1 MAQNNLTSNY
11 AMNVVFSIENFDDRK
26 IQESLNNV
34 NKALAKME
42 DANKKV
48 DKANVDVKALSDNI
62 TALNSVANF
71 TVSHKDSFK
80 ELFSGT
86 GGAENFT
93 ELTNNLVSNLKTL
106 SKFFETKKRGTD
118 ETVGDRFTSTIDKL
132 VNVVSQLNDKTIA
145 DLRVV
150 SENSGNVSSALSGAG
165 NLATKEDLASLERK
179 MVETFAALSAEMKR
193 FSAFYEHA
201 SNGGAVVGQAPVQ
214 NVNVINNNNVQSQ
227 PQIKQGNNGDYI
239 DFVPATLKKFLE
251 TPLSNYETTLKIF
264 QKSLEVGSKGIT
276 SASSNITKAGEK
288 FVKDVATEF
297 QKMAYNATGQNKPIL
312 PADLPANKLGTNRAE
327 AMYYNQNASPNQ
339 QVFGTIHESVHQIVD
354 YGSQRL
360 RYADASK
367 MRAGN
372 VDNKSYQMLDELQTQ
387 LITSAEIAR
396 KKDQLVYDKTKGI
409 SSALTEVSEI
419 LESSISAMGFKP
431 EAAARLRKAIMNAT
445 VLKEGVPSDK
455 ILLGMADAIERRATK
470 KKDRTLAPVASM
482 FSASGIKLDDISG
495 LLYTEGE
502 SGRNYV
508 SASEVKKMVSAFNTK
523 MAENRNRKD
532 RVNFN
537 ENDYID
543 RELGNSLY
551 EALNSASA
559 VAGDGK
565 WFNKQD
571 RYNPTSAA
579 LAVSSGIK
587 SYYAATNQIGG
598 IGASSTYFKQGAY
611 ALDKNQIKD
620 VVLAAARDAIVAGR
634 KGTMVGISDPSQKAL
649 YAAGGNKMLEGASK
663 FGGGAAK
670 GALSYVLGVDVDD
683 FILKK
688 NQELERVYKE
698 KGSDS
703 VEYDM
708 LQKEVGFMN
717 QSLTDAIMAF
727 NKISARTEDVSV
739 GATNKNSKELSDFAG
754 IIKRV
759 QQYKAGKKP
768 DELIADRAGSL
779 NRANISL
786 NDDSRLQDG
795 MSMSEMIAQSG
806 ADDFI
811 YSDQAL
817 SPEKEEFI
825 YNASKR
831 IAQMRELGAGDDA
844 VIRYAR
850 KHIPKE
856 ILTPDIIKSVFQGQY
871 TKRALPQTD
880 PLYRFKEAYKSNS
893 VDAGNMMYNL
903 NNIMS
908 ENMLSGM
915 DDEAG
920 VQAMIEHMSQNKYS
934 EQFTEGNVEEF
945 AKAYYKWQRR
955 QVAERAGIGMALDDS
970 TRSKVALYS
979 RQGGVHDLL
988 AGNYEVHPDLFEG
1001 PESFRKMRNNYTS
1014 LTKNGELKNW
1024 AKPLESNPET
1034 KRVTDLAKKIEPYIQ
1049 DILGQESAF
1058 ISENGRYTTGAF
1070 KGDYDNAMVGKIR
1083 DAIKTVLDKIVDR
1096 GYAGPDVDVPF
1107 DDKISG
1113 TKVVMDMLE
1122 EALGPR
1128 FSKMKGG
1135 RELSERLYS
1144 SVRPLNDILEDER
1157 LNIQSATHLDKDMSV
1172 NAKLDS
1178 DVVSSR
1184 TKLINRYLEL
1194 ISPDKAYTGINS
1206 ISFPNPERLRVID
1219 GTPKVNTA
1227 HGDGY
1232 IPGEHTLD
1240 EEFYT
1245 NTIND
1250 IDAVREMYK
1259 TDKEAAE
1266 QKFNELV
1273 RNASSRVKRIVSVA
1287 KRETGERYSS
1297 VEGDMKSNSVIETFM
1312 QDLDRL
1318 DEVFNENVISQNMM
1332 NSLPSDSAREKM
1344 NKVISAIG
1352 INSGS
1357 GVDLVSPVFRFGM
1370 PHSGNPNTA
1379 SAKEQYMSQLLPAVG
1394 MYVRKNVMKT
1404 ISGMFTTIKGSDLPG
1419 VVTPS
1424 ADTVSSGMVG
1434 KSGNLSEAFL
1444 DKLDYAGTYYGGENN
1459 IPRQDKSVTAA
1470 LEAEKRER
1478 DAILGSPN
1486 ANPNLVYLDDM
1497 VEKYSLA
1504 REAKINAIA
1513 EEVSAAETPEQQAM
1527 ARKKYLAANATMS
1540 PEMFRSSLEK
1550 AIKTA
1555 GNSDVG
1561 SGILYKV
1568 LGKGNLENRFNG
1580 LKVTVPGDASQI
1592 SGDAIRGMGLGD
1604 DILGIERDIL
1614 RNNSFD
1620 GPDVINASRIA
1631 KALDIVQSNKYYSG
1645 NDAVKNAVA
1654 QIKSGMTTDAKG
1666 RASYRG
1672 SSGAI
1677 SALLN
1682 EIEAMDKQKFDEGT
1696 EPEGYGLSGELDILR
1711 DVFEY
1716 TSRRENMGT
1725 NQQRVYE
1732 LGNHA
1737 SMIEKLKKNADKIPE
1752 IIKKSGVKLA
1762 PKGYKRI
1769 KSKRDIEDLS
1779 WLDSATAFADAGYI
1793 DKNVASVIDSDAS
1806 DEYATALRG
1815 IFTKAKAMLVAM
1827 RKNGTSGIKGIND
1840 ANNAI
1845 GMLRGSG
1852 DGEGM
1857 INLARAVMLSPEML
1871 SVGGAEA
1878 ANIYKEHQGKGDF
1891 GKAYTE
1897 LKNLFEGR
1905 VAEAQKK
1912 YDAQESRNFA
1922 AQDEYLALHGGNLK
1936 NFDKNYDKYMTTD
1949 LTKEQFAGKYGKGK
1963 SEAEVSSMYERDK
1976 ALKQEYRDSA
1986 VAMQK
1991 AREQVQKAERALDK
2005 LEKNNSFA
2013 ESYLAKS
2020 MATSGTTVNAAKPVI
2035 GSVVGK
2041 TNVDVNDIPRLVGEA
2056 LSGVLDNIGGGENDP
2071 VSQKLIEIITQYKT
2085 MMQALFNRE
2094 KITEEQVDQIYKF
2107 FFSGDFSGMKVDNSE
2122 IELQDQIIK
2131 SLTGGRYSGLS
2142 ATREA
2147 KERAESR
2154 AIMESE
2160 LSGKE
2165 REFLGTTIDKLY
2177 LPKGIASERSSFF
2190 ASKEK
2195 RLSEANLP
2203 EMLQLNTTF
2212 KSFSGKGAGDI
2223 YGILSAEA
2231 MSAKG
2236 KYTSRDY
2243 GANLL
2248 TNVFSREGV
2257 ISEQD
2262 VYNFTVELAKSLEQK
2277 AKEIEQ
2283 TASKVDIER
2292 FTSLRDKERNEDE
2305 EKEYQ
2310 ASKKA
2315 LDEHKN
2321 LLKFGGQIPL
2331 NGINIGEK
2339 FFEYLNLPQE
2349 VKDNFLASTEGKGL
2363 VSRMNKL
2370 VAPNADNGLVAK
2382 FNMDKF
2388 RNIILGSFNNAGIS
2402 DSENMAN
2409 QVMAELS
2416 ARLSDGKGG
2425 FNINEKTITEA
2436 NIVDLIKQTIAS
2448 DPNAGKM
2455 DYSFMNKKRMEEV
2468 MALFIDNPNFVHK
2481 GALARTMLDESGLIN
2496 YTATKNNAA
2505 AAQQFG
2511 SLFDDNASFSANKD
2525 MEDIKYRASMK
2536 ARGGGDATTNYN
2548 FNRYLESQK
2557 EAIWRRIE
2565 ELNKIVGASGVGKEE
2580 VFAKLDEWKVDD
2592 NVERMNNPQQRI
2604 SDMLNSV
2611 NEFSFKNLSPDQ
2623 KKVFGGSPTVLASD
2637 LANANFGTFN
2647 LESELSSFVDRNR
2660 DAIVNNFS
2668 HLAQSDDAK
2677 ENFDLIK
2684 RYVMDALMKIFDTDV
2699 LEKMILGKRESG
2711 GSESIVSGANLGE
2724 DVTIGKIKS
2733 HITAKEVQKTRAA
2746 QAAKNAQEE
2755 AQQQN
2760 KEDNSPGNPAETENR
2775 GASTNGQAG
2784 AMYDGSVGFGP
2795 IINGVFNLA
2804 EKYAEALGKLA
2815 PPLVRIGDV
2824 ADSILAEITGSGAE
2838 RKSRISGKEPDFG
2851 SSVSDA
2857 AGPHATISGAAHEG
2871 EKEAK
2876 EEAKRRAKRAKEKEE
2891 QEVVV
2896 PRGASFADIDRDA
2909 NIKYVTLLAQMAR
2922 GYAQVNDRLSR
2933 SEDYEGRGNDVDFVN
2948 SMLHTKPISVNVAY
2962 NDPETKK
2969 KTTVYK
2975 LDNEIG
2981 RANITDALLERS
2993 STDKSQLDYFR
3004 KLSSIVLS
3012 MPISKANEGDQSSEE
3027 SRREVALGQILKS
3040 AGIANDGNSIN
3051 KFVKMMSG
3059 NVSDKE
3065 MASMTEAIKNFVRSE
3080 MSKNKSTDPL
3090 SAVVP
3095 KTGATVMRD
3104 EKEFEKI
3111 KKNEQ
3116 RIIDKQVSEE
3126 KNAGKFATGVMSRI
3140 AMYGTMTFAFYGV
3153 ISKIQ
3158 EAVNTMKQFETQVV
3172 ETTKVL
3178 NPVYQETSKVADGA
3192 RDFGKEFGI
3201 AITETAKAMSVFAQ
3215 QGKSIPEVMSLT
3227 RASMAAANTTTLSA
3241 HEATEALTV
3250 AIRQFNIS
3258 DKEAMSVIDS
3268 WLEVE
3273 SRTAVTARTLA
3284 DSMKQAGTAARLA
3297 GVSFHELNGM
3307 VSAVGSATRES
3318 GNALGTSFK
3327 YIISHTRTEDAVASL
3342 QKLGIAIYNQ
3352 DGSFRDFMEV
3362 MGDLNE
3368 RWQDMTEE
3376 QRTSTAITIAGTRRY
3391 NTLMILMDKWGDVL
3405 DATTMSE
3412 DSHGKAMRTN
3422 ALVMDTYAKKVEQAK
3437 ASMDSFYSSASEG
3450 GARSLLTYF
3459 QNIVFS
3465 VGELGSTLSKNDIGK
3480 QVAGI
3485 GASLAVVF
3493 AGVGGVTRAFSYSGM
3508 EHAMGNFSASSQ
3520 SSKLG
3525 QDYVRNTLAKQA
3537 GFSYRGAN
3545 SRNMKE
3551 YESLLAKN
3559 RLDWIGEGPD
3569 RKLGYGQERE
3579 VAVRKMVNE
3588 EIKKGTILREQEHV
3602 AVEAINKS
3610 IDKQIA
3616 LEQKRLDAIGK
3627 SNNAYTRMS
3636 AAVGSFLDKHQ
3647 NMIGM
3652 IGLTATMASTQFQDK
3667 DSPTGKSMFGD
3678 TLGAVGGV
3686 ANAAWVYSMFGRN
3699 AKTKTGKAIAGGA
3712 AVLAAIPG
3720 LTDFGTN
3727 LSETVFGSQRIGN
3740 INLTREEE
3748 RIKSTDSALKSYQN
3762 LRRKE
3767 MSGVGL
3773 SADERG
3779 SLNEAKS
3786 VLMRADAQSI
3796 KYEQGMLVPEIDEKR
3811 IDELAGLSGDRGARR
3826 RNIDEQLA
3834 SNAMFAERGGWF
3846 GGNIA
3851 EESFR
3856 NLELTQKEAARI
3868 KDKIARLVE
3877 NSVPDADGNLPQRTQ
3892 KRINELYKDLDKTLS
3907 EANKYTTEFDQAA
3920 APFFNMYRELGK
3932 RMQAAQRA
3940 GSRTAIVEEGGG
3952 DRQNRMFEAVV
3963 KRYNGDVKEANK
3975 EIFRVLRDSI
3985 LEGRT
3990 YVNSPGAEKY
4000 AQESGNA
4007 VYLRKVGESKNGRA
4021 EYAVNTVDLKTM
4033 QTTEQRFD
4041 TESGLNKNDVL
4052 AKASKL
4058 TGVAMENI
4066 LATTGISDLLFEYP
4080 MKEIEK
4086 FVKASQR
4093 VGEKITNNFVKAN
4106 KRVDKI
4112 LSYAAWDPVSED
4124 NFADGFKRKLDDYRT
4139 WIDKRQELIGDID
4152 EAISERIRAVDVN
4165 AKNPRAAM
4173 MEVNSI
4179 NAAIAKSSN
4188 ANSMT
4193 GALDTIMTAML
4204 GNVLHSNAVN
4214 KLSLGAYRTFSNGN
4228 AAENARNEALNDT
4241 GMPTSNIRTMK
4252 EIDDLLSSTGMFDIK
4267 FAEMKAQGAFAGMS
4281 DKESIDAAL
4290 KIVSAA
4296 ASQNAAELNA
4306 NIGDQLDK
4314 IASVVEALPAK
4325 LRDIYQTVDRQR
4337 SRNISLSV
4345 LSAREL
4351 TPEIMS
4357 SAFGDSEKYMKGITD
4372 NLREQEIAE
4381 KKLVDM
4387 QEIHT
4392 KYLEAQRKE
4401 LDRQTTLRAQGKGD
4415 DASVNV
4421 ARQNVLTAMEQG
4433 RRIESQLNT
4442 LRDGITRGQEA
4453 ASRFRNMSTPEVS
4466 SVMFQLARAQTDA
4479 KIAEAGTNTARGDIS
4494 KRYRQVESIGFE
4506 ADIYQSLLDKYNPE
4520 FNSLQKMKD
4529 SGAQMTDKQE
4539 ARFYELSYII
4549 GQIEKNV
4556 EPITK
4561 KIDETNKLI
4570 QVGNAQQLQ
4579 QIRSSKAD
4587 MLANAAVRG
4596 PNTLASQK
4604 AMVDS
4609 TYSMMFDEFKNFVDK
4624 FLNDDKYK
4632 DAMPEEVR
4640 RSMTAA
4646 MKDLTNLNEVAGY
4659 EGDVGYRRNYILAS
4673 AQERAIADQIQAM
4686 HSTGMS
4692 YEEIFSDPG
4701 MKEYAKSHSLIG
4713 QLLDKGLQREE
4724 NQKLAD
4730 LQEKQLD
4737 VAHGM
4742 LDIMQEIA
4750 DNIKNPDQI
4759 AVLNQL
4765 RAVLETMLVT
4775 NQEREAF
4782 GKGKGFS
4789 SGGFTGAGGKYEP
4802 AGVVH
4807 RGEYVVP
4814 QEMSYLFPYLEKMRT
4829 GKIKGFAQG
4838 GAVGGQ
4844 ITVDGS
4850 SDSSNDSSPWWVLP
4864 LIGLSTLIRK
4874 APNKSSNASAY
4885 GEIFDGELPVNIKNV
4900 TPNSARAIEGA
4911 VSSANKKTNAGLLT
4925 DGSNRVGG
4933 LTYPEFKEALHESI
4947 LRETGAFAMAKTP
4960 NMESIRPIG
4969 MQIPK
4974 MASGTEIFKHY
4985 AGEAADYAN
4994 NFFAKRSL
5002 NNRMEDR
5009 LRERM
5014 SPDAT
5019 RLPDM
5024 PSNAAQERYLRRY
5037 SVTGRLDSA
5046 KNRSVDLARRGYGAL
5061 TRNVTPSV
5069 FGAKAAVDSFNSF
5082 GQMFSGYDSEGNAV
5096 SRLQSGA
5103 DAIGSAIIAQRNFF
5117 PNSLQKT
5124 RGATGWRSKIPSGN
5138 ALLNMAALAPGAIE
5152 TGRDLWAGDYTGAGE
5167 AAYNTAV
5174 SSLYLPG
5181 VRRGIGK
5188 ATSYVSGG
5196 RGITPYTAP
5205 RAMNIASGTGLAI
5218 NMASGLAEGYF
5229 DRHRNEKT
5237 FGISNDSLVTASRMT
5252 GDAGNL
5258 LSMANPGMAALNI
5271 GTSTLSNIG
5280 SYAFG
5285 GKQEKENRENV
5296 WNQMYE
5302 DSYANGGG
5310 AGAYLGFWTK
5320 AMSRDILKNFGF
5332 TGTVREW
5339 DENLLKK
5346 RQLKENK
5353 ANTVRN
5359 FTAIGSFANRLD
5371 GHGAYSL
5378 REDADPNQRAA
5389 SVQLMTED
5397 FDERLLKAGLGGNM
5411 LLRGG
5416 LEDEVAG
5423 YAMIKGLDARQTGKE
5438 LGFDE
5443 SARRM
5448 KKAGEGYAHFKQLAD
5463 MSSNPAEKRQYLA
5476 QANSVAASSG
5486 HLSVIDSNLDNLTE
5500 EDIKKGLGSLAN
5512 VSSMDNYAEYL
5523 SAYRKQTREAEISSA
5538 QASYD
5543 KSKQDSRKSVKERYN
5558 AIRATGQAGTEK
5570 EFDQLT
5576 DEELDKFASEKLS
5589 GQDREKYEKARAEER
5604 AAAERLEEVKNAP
5617 MRSSNTRLT
5626 NKEVMGVVGMF
5637 QRSREGATLATE
5649 TNRRNALVEVEDTKK
5664 RIGEFE
5670 ANNQDGSFDAVIK
5683 KLKGDLAKS
5692 EKKYQTA
5699 SQDYAKTEAYFDT
5712 QSERAE
5718 YAAIDEQLKAAMK
5731 ERDQIKESLTTDDPD
5746 KKLNAEQRAEAMKR
5760 YSALGEQITGLQ
5772 GQHKTAG
5779 EKFETAFNKS
5789 ARTAMLAN
5797 SYNMGIEGYAGLDA
5811 KAGTLSVT
5819 EKRRIQELRGSENLD
5834 EKGKAEL
5841 EALQKKQQGSMTEEE
5856 YSQYSSAKTWDT
5868 LSDEEKAEYEKQVS
5882 ASMSV
5887 PESDEAAARRVPES
5901 RGRRQRTAQKAAT
5914 FAITDVFGKTRNLDK
5929 DQAGRYQ
5936 KKLEELRRKGGK
5948 KAVQEF
5954 MKQGGVSKFLE
5965 EDAKNNPKQGT
5976 PAGEGAA
5983 QAGEDTKGKD
5993 DSYRVPAS
6001 DVPSAPGPVM
6011 PGVAANAAEEAAK
6024 AAVPPADTRGMRKR
6038 GGGKVDGVPVP
6049 IEYSKHGWINGVP
6062 VTDEEAGMRRP
6073 SPGGKG
6079 FIDGQPVQGSEWD
6092 TPRRDREEQ
6101 RREDAN
6107 AVIGGEPGVPGK
6119 SQDGQNGTVELVQ
6132 STPVKL
6138 EFAANASDEL
6148 SSALANAIQGSILNQ
6163 FRDIISEAIRQEL
6176 SGMNNGPAPEGT
6188 VVPSM

>member
-62 TALNSVANF
+62 AALNSVANF

-80 ELFSGT
+80 ELFAGT
-86 GGAENFT
+86 GGTENFT

-179 MVETFAALSAEMKR
+179 MVETFAALSAEMKI
-193 FSAFYEHA
+193 FSAFYEHT
-201 SNGGAVVGQAPVQ
+201 SKGGTVVGKPQTPQPIQITNNNIVQAPR
-214 NVNVINNNNVQSQ
+214 NNNPVDLAPTGYREWLNT
-227 PQIKQGNNGDYI
+227 PIK
-239 DFVPATLKKFLE
+239 
-251 TPLSNYETTLKIF
+251 NYDLTMKVFGKAGESGVKAM
-264 QKSLEVGSKGIT
+264 EVVAKDIT
-276 SASSNITKAGEK
+276 GASSNITKAGKK
-288 FVKDVATEF
+288 FVKDAVAEF
-297 QKMAYNATGQNKPIL
+297 QKMAYSATGQNKPIL
-312 PADLPANKLGTNRAE
+312 AADLPANKLGTNRAE
-327 AMYYNQNASPNQ
+327 ATYYNQNASPNQ
-339 QVFGTIHESVHQIVD
+339 QVFGIAHETVHQIVD

-367 MRAGN
+367 MRARN

-431 EAAARLRKAIMNAT
+431 EAAARLRKAIMNST

-455 ILLGMADAIERRATK
+455 ILLGMAEAIERRAAK
-470 KKDRTLAPVASM
+470 KQDRTLAPVASM

-502 SGRNYV
+502 GGRNYV
-508 SASEVKKMVSAFNTK
+508 SASEVKNMVSAFNTK

-532 RVNFN
+532 RISFN

-559 VAGDGK
+559 VAGDGM

-571 RYNPTSAA
+571 RYGATSGA
-579 LAVSSGIK
+579 LAMAQGIR
-587 SYYAATNQIGG
+587 SYYDATNQVGG
-598 IGASSTYFKQGAY
+598 IQTSSTFFKQEANSISKERIRETVLSY
-611 ALDKNQIKD
+611 AKNAINSGSGKKMIG
-620 VVLAAARDAIVAGR
+620 VV
-634 KGTMVGISDPSQKAL
+634 DPYKKAL
-649 YAAGGNKMLEGASK
+649 FAAGGQDMISGSEKYGRGVDA
-663 FGGGAAK
+663 
-670 GALSYVLGVDVDD
+670 ALSYAIGEDINAL
-683 FILKK
+683 IEKK
-688 NQELERVYKE
+688 SNELAQLTKKGETGSYKF
-698 KGSDS
+698 SNI
-703 VEYDM
+703 
-708 LQKEVGFMN
+708 QNEVGFLN
-717 QSLTDAIMAF
+717 QLLDSAQSAF
-727 NKISARTEDVSV
+727 NEIGTYIEDVVS
-739 GATNKNSKELSDFAG
+739 GSTTKNSKGVNEFARIISAARKFKSGKRFDDLLGKREDAKNAANISSSSVNESGESILDTIDYEKDRVTGEDFGSEFELEMQSMLMSIERDRKNGVPQA
-754 IIKRV
+754 
-759 QQYKAGKKP
+759 
-768 DELIADRAGSL
+768 ELIARMNEFMEKQKIGFS
-779 NRANISL
+779 R
-786 NDDSRLQDG
+786 NDK
-795 MSMSEMIAQSG
+795 
-806 ADDFI
+806 DD
-811 YSDQAL
+811 L
-817 SPEKEEFI
+817 K
-825 YNASKR
+825 
-831 IAQMRELGAGDDA
+831 L
-844 VIRYAR
+844 
-850 KHIPKE
+850 
-856 ILTPDIIKSVFQGQY
+856 IKSVVGRKAIEDGA
-871 TKRALPQTD
+871 TKRKSQTD
-880 PLYRFKEAYKSNS
+880 KAKESNLYLFKRAIDENVVEAGNLDYDLSNMMRDGMMAGDEQDS
-893 VDAGNMMYNL
+893 IVAELARYVQNNEHTKTLIHDAEAFAKEYYEEKKRGIAGDAGLGMILDNTSIKKAAL
-903 NNIMS
+903 MS
-908 ENMLSGM
+908 SPGGIHSLLSGNS
-915 DDEAG
+915 DAYPT
-920 VQAMIEHMSQNKYS
+920 IFSNP
-934 EQFTEGNVEEF
+934 EE
-945 AKAYYKWQRR
+945 
-955 QVAERAGIGMALDDS
+955 L
-970 TRSKVALYS
+970 
-979 RQGGVHDLL
+979 
-988 AGNYEVHPDLFEG
+988 
-1001 PESFRKMRNNYTS
+1001 RKMRDNYVSFTRD
-1014 LTKNGELKNW
+1014 GEVKNW
-1024 AKPLESNPET
+1024 AKPLENSPET
-1034 KRVTDLAKKIEPYIQ
+1034 KYVLEKAKATEKYIV
-1049 DILGQESAF
+1049 DIINSEVEF
-1058 ISENGRYTTGAF
+1058 IDNNARYTSGPR
-1070 KGDYDNAMVGKIR
+1070 KGEFDHAMATRIR
-1083 DAIKTVLDKIVDR
+1083 SAIKVALGKTVDR
-1096 GYAGPDVDVPF
+1096 EYAGPDVNLPTEDR
-1107 DDKISG
+1107 IGG
-1113 TKVVMDMLE
+1113 THAIMNMLAE
-1122 EALGPR
+1122 EIGPSFNR
-1128 FSKMKGG
+1128 MKGKK
-1135 RELSERLYS
+1135 ELSERLFDS
-1144 SVRPLNDILEDER
+1144 INPLNDVLEDER
-1157 LNIQSATHLDKDMSV
+1157 LQIQSNAHIDKDMEIG
-1172 NAKLDS
+1172 AKLNK

-1184 TKLINRYLEL
+1184 KKLINYFLKL
-1194 ISPDKAYTGINS
+1194 VSPDERYKDENS
-1206 ISFPNPERLRVID
+1206 IVFPNPDRLRVIND
-1219 GTPKVNTA
+1219 VPMVNTA

-1232 IPGEHTLD
+1232 LPGRYTL
-1240 EEFYT
+1240 EPEFIT
-1245 NTIND
+1245 DAINK
-1250 IDAVREMYK
+1250 IDGIIDMYK
-1259 TDKEAAE
+1259 TDKDGAE
-1266 QKFNELV
+1266 REFNELIKNTFSKV
-1273 RNASSRVKRIVSVA
+1273 GKIVSVA

-1297 VEGDMKSNSVIETFM
+1297 VEGDMQNNSVIETFM
-1312 QDLDRL
+1312 KDLGRL
-1318 DEVFNENVISQNMM
+1318 EKAFDEKVISKNMRE
-1332 NSLPSDSAREKM
+1332 SLPSDSARRKM
-1344 NKVISAIG
+1344 NRVISAIG
-1352 INSGS
+1352 INSGT

-1379 SAKEQYMSQLLPAVG
+1379 SAKEQYMSQLLPAIG
-1394 MYVRKNVMKT
+1394 MYVKKNVLKT
-1404 ISGMFTTIKGSDLPG
+1404 ISGMFATVKGSDLPG

-1424 ADTVSSGMVG
+1424 ADTVSSGMVN
-1434 KSGNLSEAFL
+1434 KNGNLSAAFL
-1444 DKLDYAGTYYGGENN
+1444 DKLDYAGSYYGGENN
-1459 IPRQDKSVTAA
+1459 IQRQDKSVTAS
-1470 LEAEKRER
+1470 LKAEREER
-1478 DAILGSPN
+1478 DRILNSPN

-1504 REAKINAIA
+1504 REAKIKAIA
-1513 EEVSAAETPEQQAM
+1513 EEVSAAETPEQQSA
-1527 ARKKYLAANATMS
+1527 ARKKYLAASATMS
-1540 PEMFRSSLEK
+1540 PERFRSSLEK

-1555 GNSDVG
+1555 GSRDVG

-1568 LGKGNLENRFNG
+1568 LGKGNLGNRLHG
-1580 LKVTVPGDASQI
+1580 LKVTVPGDMSQI

-1604 DILGIERDIL
+1604 DILGVEKDIL

-1620 GPDVINASRIA
+1620 SPDTINASRIA

-1645 NDAVKNAVA
+1645 NDSVKNAVA
-1654 QIKSGMTTDAKG
+1654 QIKSGMVTDAKG

-1672 SSGAI
+1672 SSSEI

-1682 EIEAMDKQKFDEGT
+1682 EIEAMDKQKFDEGA

-1716 TSRRENMGT
+1716 TSRRENVET
-1725 NQQRVYE
+1725 NQQRISE

-1737 SMIEKLKKNADKIPE
+1737 SMIEKLKNNADKIPE

-1762 PKGYKRI
+1762 PKGYKRARI
-1769 KSKRDIEDLS
+1769 NKDIEDLS

-1793 DKNVASVIDSDAS
+1793 DKNVASVIDSDAN
-1806 DEYATALRG
+1806 DEYATAVRG
-1815 IFTKAKAMLVAM
+1815 IFTKVKTMLVTM
-1827 RKNGTSGIKGIND
+1827 RKSGKFGREGIKG
-1840 ANNAI
+1840 ANSALS
-1845 GMLRGSG
+1845 MLRGSG
-1852 DGEGM
+1852 NGDEM

-1871 SVGGAEA
+1871 FDKDAEA
-1878 ANIYKEHQGKGDF
+1878 ADIYKEHQGKGNFD
-1891 GKAYTE
+1891 KAYTE
-1897 LKNLFEGR
+1897 LKNLLEGR

-1922 AQDEYLALHGGNLK
+1922 AQDEYLAFHGGNLK
-1936 NFDKNYDKYMTTD
+1936 NFDKNYDTYMTTK
-1949 LTKEQFAGKYGKGK
+1949 LTKEQFAKKYGKGK
-1963 SEAEVSSMYERDK
+1963 SKLEIDSMYSRDE
-1976 ALKQEYRDSA
+1976 ALKKEYKDSA
-1986 VAMQK
+1986 IAMQE

-2020 MATSGTTVNAAKPVI
+2020 MATSGTTINAAKPVI
-2035 GSVVGK
+2035 GSIAGK
-2041 TNVDVNDIPRLVGEA
+2041 TNAGVKDVPNLLEEA
-2056 LSGVLDNIGGGENDP
+2056 LSEVLDNIGGGENDP

-2085 MMQALFNRE
+2085 MMQALFSRE

-2131 SLTGGRYSGLS
+2131 SLTGGRYSGLN

-2165 REFLGTTIDKLY
+2165 GEFLKTTIDKLY

-2190 ASKEK
+2190 ANKEK
-2195 RLSEANLP
+2195 TLSEANLP

-2283 TASKVDIER
+2283 AASKVDIER

-2363 VSRMNKL
+2363 VSRLNKL
-2370 VAPNADNGLVAK
+2370 VEPNADNDLVAK

-2425 FNINEKTITEA
+2425 FNINGKTITEA

-2448 DPNAGKM
+2448 DPNAGKV

-2468 MALFIDNPNFVHK
+2468 MALFVDHPDFVDK
-2481 GALARTMLDESGLIN
+2481 GALGRAMLEGAGLVN

-2505 AAQQFG
+2505 AVHQFG
-2511 SLFDDNASFSANKD
+2511 SLFDDNALFSANKD
-2525 MEDIKYRASMK
+2525 MEDIKYRAAMK
-2536 ARGGGDATTNYN
+2536 SRGGGDATTNYN

-2557 EAIWRRIE
+2557 EAIWRRVE

-2604 SDMLNSV
+2604 SDMLNSI

-2623 KKVFGGSPTVLASD
+2623 KKVFEGSPTVLASD
-2637 LANANFGTFN
+2637 LANANFEKFN
-2647 LESELSSFVDRNR
+2647 LESELSSFVDRNK

-2668 HLAQSDDAK
+2668 HLAESDDAK
-2677 ENFDLIK
+2677 KNFDLIK

-2711 GSESIVSGANLGE
+2711 GAESIVSGANLGE
-2724 DVTIGKIKS
+2724 DVTIGRIKS
-2733 HITAKEVQKTRAA
+2733 HITAKEIQKTKTA
-2746 QAAKNAQEE
+2746 QAAKTAEEESNGAAESNPPNSEEQDSGNA
-2755 AQQQN
+2755 N
-2760 KEDNSPGNPAETENR
+2760 LIGMNPYIDGTIASYITEIMQGIWN
-2775 GASTNGQAG
+2775 
-2784 AMYDGSVGFGP
+2784 V
-2795 IINGVFNLA
+2795 
-2804 EKYAEALGKLA
+2804 GKLGE
-2815 PPLVRIGDV
+2815 VRNAYLQLILDAISNGDV
-2824 ADSILAEITGSGAE
+2824 YE
-2838 RKSRISGKEPDFG
+2838 RRTRISGKEPDFG

-2876 EEAKRRAKRAKEKEE
+2876 EEAKRRAKMAKEEE

-2922 GYAQVNDRLSR
+2922 GYAQVNDRLS
-2933 SEDYEGRGNDVDFVN
+2933 SSDDYEGRDVDVDFVN
-2948 SMLHTKPISVNVAY
+2948 SMLHTKPISINVPY
-2962 NDPETKK
+2962 LDPETKK
-2969 KTTVYK
+2969 NTTVYK

-3004 KLSSIVLS
+3004 KLSSIALS

-3059 NVSDKE
+3059 NISDKE
-3065 MASMTEAIKNFVRSE
+3065 MVSMTEAIKNFVRSE

-3508 EHAMGNFSASSQ
+3508 EHAMGNFSARSK

-3551 YESLLAKN
+3551 YESLLAEN

-3588 EIKKGTILREQEHV
+3588 EIKKGTILRGQEHV
-3602 AVEAINKS
+3602 AQDAINKA

-3616 LEQKRLDAIGK
+3616 LEQKRLDAINK

-3636 AAVGSFLDKHQ
+3636 SAVGSFLDKHQ

-3667 DSPTGKSMFGD
+3667 DSPTGKSMTGD
-3678 TLGAVGGV
+3678 FLGAVGGL
-3686 ANAAWVYSMFGRN
+3686 ANAAWVYSRFGRN

-3712 AVLAAIPG
+3712 AVLAAVPG
-3720 LTDFGTN
+3720 LSDFFTN

-3740 INLTREEE
+3740 LNLTREED

-3826 RNIDEQLA
+3826 RSIDEQLA

-3907 EANKYTTEFDQAA
+3907 EVNKYTTEFDQAA

-3932 RMQAAQRA
+3932 RMQAVQRA

-4000 AQESGNA
+4000 AQERGNA

-4093 VGEKITNNFVKAN
+4093 VGQKITDSFVKAN
-4106 KRVDKI
+4106 KRIDRV
-4112 LSYAAWDPVSED
+4112 LTYSSWEPMSED
-4124 NFADGFKRKLDDYRT
+4124 NFILGFKRKLDDYKN
-4139 WIDKRQELIGDID
+4139 WAQKRQETIGEID
-4152 EAISERIRAVDVN
+4152 EQIIDRIKSIDIS
-4165 AKNPRAAM
+4165 AKNPRSAM

-4179 NAAIAKSSN
+4179 NADIVRSSN
-4188 ANSMT
+4188 NGKMVGAFESLMTSMVAN
-4193 GALDTIMTAML
+4193 I
-4204 GNVLHSNAVN
+4204 VQQNAVN
-4214 KLSLGAYRTFSNGN
+4214 TLTAAAHRTFANGN

-4252 EIDDLLSSTGMFDIK
+4252 EIDDLLSSTGIFDIK
-4267 FAEMKAQGAFAGMS
+4267 FAEMKAQGAFSGMS
-4281 DKESIDAAL
+4281 EKESIEAAI
-4290 KIVSAA
+4290 KIVRAAATQSAA
-4296 ASQNAAELNA
+4296 EINFDFGEQLK
-4306 NIGDQLDK
+4306 NIT
-4314 IASVVEALPAK
+4314 SVIEQFPAK
-4325 LRDIYQTVDRQR
+4325 MREIYQTVDNE
-4337 SRNISLSV
+4337 RNRDISNSV
-4345 LSAREL
+4345 MASREL
-4351 TPEIMS
+4351 TPEIMANS
-4357 SAFGDSEKYMKGITD
+4357 YAK
-4372 NLREQEIAE
+4372 AE
-4381 KKLVDM
+4381 
-4387 QEIHT
+4387 
-4392 KYLEAQRKE
+4392 KYLEGITNQLEQQEVLNKVLLEMEEMRAKQLDVYKKNLQQQERLYATGKGSADAVEIARKDFEIAAESLSKTRTQLSSNKE
-4401 LDRQTTLRAQGKGD
+4401 LIERGRQSVERTRNISSPEVGRFMAELMRAST
-4415 DASVNV
+4415 DARV
-4421 ARQNVLTAMEQG
+4421 R
-4433 RRIESQLNT
+4433 ESQY
-4442 LRDGITRGQEA
+4442 
-4453 ASRFRNMSTPEVS
+4453 S
-4466 SVMFQLARAQTDA
+4466 
-4479 KIAEAGTNTARGDIS
+4479 TARGDTA
-4494 KRYRQVESIGFE
+4494 KRYRQTESINIE
-4506 ADIYQSLLDKYNPE
+4506 LDIYQGFKDRLLPE
-4520 FNSLQKMKD
+4520 FESLKNLRNSGENL
-4529 SGAQMTDKQE
+4529 TDEQTKKFDQLD
-4539 ARFYELSYII
+4539 FLL
-4549 GQIEKNV
+4549 GQIEKHTQ
-4556 EPITK
+4556 PLTK
-4561 KIDETNKLI
+4561 KLDETNQLI
-4570 QVGNAQQLQ
+4570 KVGNAQQLQ
-4579 QIRSSKAD
+4579 QIRASKVD
-4587 MLANAAVRG
+4587 FIANAAVRG
-4596 PNTLASQK
+4596 PNTAASQK
-4604 AMVDS
+4604 AMVDFS
-4609 TYSMMFDEFKNFVDK
+4609 FNMMFDLFRNFTDKITNDAEYKKNAPTEVISK
-4624 FLNDDKYK
+4624 ITALMK
-4632 DAMPEEVR
+4632 DAVNM
-4640 RSMTAA
+4640 
-4646 MKDLTNLNEVAGY
+4646 NEVAGY
-4659 EGDVGYRRNYILAS
+4659 EGDIGYRRNYILAS
-4673 AQERAIADQIQAM
+4673 AQEQAIADQIQAM

-4713 QLLDKGLQREE
+4713 QILDRGLQREE
-4724 NQKLAD
+4724 NKKMSE
-4730 LQEKQLD
+4730 LQEKSLD
-4737 VAHGM
+4737 VFQEM
-4742 LDIMQEIA
+4742 LGYIQEIA
-4750 DNIKNPDQI
+4750 IKVNRPDDI
-4759 AVLNQL
+4759 AQNNHILDSIGQMRVTSRDRVLP
-4765 RAVLETMLVT
+4765 T
-4775 NQEREAF
+4775 NSS
-4782 GKGKGFS
+4782 GFS
-4789 SGGFTGAGGKYEP
+4789 SGGFTGSGGKYEP
-4802 AGVVH
+4802 AGIVH

-4838 GAVGGQ
+4838 GEADPNRARLVRSVFNSEQFQKYRGDKFFNAELMGYAKDSGNPMAIAQAKSDVNDISSLNRRELRDEIRRLTSELRDNTKEVRIENRTLAKQNATSLVKGNSSWAKGVVNAAVGKYYNFMDSPRNNQ
-4844 ITVDGS
+4844 ATFLN
-4850 SDSSNDSSPWWVLP
+4850 SSNPSATMFDS
-4864 LIGLSTLIRK
+4864 
-4874 APNKSSNASAY
+4874 Y
-4885 GEIFDGELPVNIKNV
+4885 
-4900 TPNSARAIEGA
+4900 
-4911 VSSANKKTNAGLLT
+4911 
-4925 DGSNRVGG
+4925 
-4933 LTYPEFKEALHESI
+4933 
-4947 LRETGAFAMAKTP
+4947 
-4960 NMESIRPIG
+4960 MESQVAGGAQVHGGNSRR
-4969 MQIPK
+4969 QALQNFRDR
-4974 MASGTEIFKHY
+4974 ASG
-4985 AGEAADYAN
+4985 
-4994 NFFAKRSL
+4994 L
-5002 NNRMEDR
+5002 
-5009 LRERM
+5009 
-5014 SPDAT
+5014 AT
-5019 RLPDM
+5019 RGIDG
-5024 PSNAAQERYLRRY
+5024 
-5037 SVTGRLDSA
+5037 V
-5046 KNRSVDLARRGYGAL
+5046 RRGYNSI
-5061 TRNVTPSV
+5061 TRNAIPSF
-5069 FGAKAAVDSFNSF
+5069 FGTKAAVDSFNSF
-5082 GQMFSGYDSEGNAV
+5082 VQMLSGYDSEGNAV
-5096 SRLQSGA
+5096 DRFQSGV
-5103 DAIGSAIIAQRNFF
+5103 DGVSSAILAQRNFW
-5117 PNSLQKT
+5117 PNSFNSKPKQT
-5124 RGATGWRSKIPSGN
+5124 RTGIRGKIQRKIPSFGQV
-5138 ALLNMAALAPGAIE
+5138 ATAAAFLPDIYSAGSDIYH
-5152 TGRDLWAGDYTGAGE
+5152 GDYKSAAGTLTE
-5167 AAYNTAV
+5167 TAL
-5174 SSLYLPG
+5174 SSLYIPS
-5181 VRRGIGK
+5181 VRNK
-5188 ATSYVSGG
+5188 AAEKIVSMSGG
-5196 RGITPYTAP
+5196 VIAP
-5205 RAMNIASGTGLAI
+5205 STMPKISSKLAGGALIANIGL
-5218 NMASGLAEGYF
+5218 GLAEGYLSRNRDGKTMGIENDALLRSTRVAGDLSGLALSGSMGGPVGLSAHAIVNSGINLKNNF
-5229 DRHRNEKT
+5229 FGSEDFMNHEVDIWRASGDSLSTNIKRNALRSIGFNGSVQNMDEDLLFKARIKEAKVKKEQNFVPLRTFENKLRNENATGFSGKDNKVSSYKLRDDADPIQKRDSVIAMINDYNKRMASA
-5237 FGISNDSLVTASRMT
+5237 GISGEFQMT
-5252 GDAGNL
+5252 GD
-5258 LSMANPGMAALNI
+5258 I
-5271 GTSTLSNIG
+5271 G
-5280 SYAFG
+5280 
-5285 GKQEKENRENV
+5285 
-5296 WNQMYE
+5296 
-5302 DSYANGGG
+5302 
-5310 AGAYLGFWTK
+5310 
-5320 AMSRDILKNFGF
+5320 
-5332 TGTVREW
+5332 
-5339 DENLLKK
+5339 
-5346 RQLKENK
+5346 
-5353 ANTVRN
+5353 
-5359 FTAIGSFANRLD
+5359 
-5371 GHGAYSL
+5371 
-5378 REDADPNQRAA
+5378 
-5389 SVQLMTED
+5389 
-5397 FDERLLKAGLGGNM
+5397 
-5411 LLRGG
+5411 
-5416 LEDEVAG
+5416 DEVLG
-5423 YAMIKGLDARQTGKE
+5423 YSMIKGLDANRAASE
-5438 LGFDE
+5438 LGIGE
-5443 SARRM
+5443 SS
-5448 KKAGEGYAHFKQLAD
+5448 KKISKAAEGHAHFMTLA
-5463 MSSNPAEKRQYLA
+5463 
-5476 QANSVAASSG
+5476 SVAKTKEEKAMYEKEAKNVLYSTA
-5486 HLSVIDSNLDNLTE
+5486 HLSGVRERLNTLTE
-5500 EDIKKGLGSLAN
+5500 EDVSKGLGNLVG
-5512 VSSMDNYAEYL
+5512 VSSMDNYKDYL
-5523 SAYRKQTREAEISSA
+5523 MKYRQENKEQEIAKAQSSYDSARNNKDKIVRD
-5538 QASYD
+5538 SYD
-5543 KSKQDSRKSVKERYN
+5543 KMRNSGAIGTSKKFEELSPEEKDSFVRERLDSSTRDNYDKAKEAEAAALRRLKEARDSKINNSATNLTSEEVRGVVNMFGRSRK
-5558 AIRATGQAGTEK
+5558 
-5570 EFDQLT
+5570 
-5576 DEELDKFASEKLS
+5576 
-5589 GQDREKYEKARAEER
+5589 
-5604 AAAERLEEVKNAP
+5604 
-5617 MRSSNTRLT
+5617 
-5626 NKEVMGVVGMF
+5626 
-5637 QRSREGATLATE
+5637 GATLATE
-5649 TNRRNALVEVEDTKK
+5649 TAERDSLGVLNAKKEALDNLKSVNEGETDEETRTSNLAQIKAMEKEVAKAQEEYDKRRMATTETGLIFDTEKDRAAVAAAQEELKK
-5664 RIGEFE
+5664 FDTEREKAKKDMVDISLSSEKRNEAKARYVSMGEKR
-5670 ANNQDGSFDAVIK
+5670 AG
-5683 KLKGDLAKS
+5683 LKGKVETAQQSL
-5692 EKKYQTA
+5692 KKKVDA
-5699 SQDYAKTEAYFDT
+5699 GLKEAYL
-5712 QSERAE
+5712 S
-5718 YAAIDEQLKAAMK
+5718 
-5731 ERDQIKESLTTDDPD
+5731 
-5746 KKLNAEQRAEAMKR
+5746 
-5760 YSALGEQITGLQ
+5760 
-5772 GQHKTAG
+5772 
-5779 EKFETAFNKS
+5779 NK
-5789 ARTAMLAN
+5789 
-5797 SYNMGIEGYAGLDA
+5797 YNDGIEGY
-5811 KAGTLSVT
+5811 SV
-5819 EKRRIQELRGSENLD
+5819 L
-5834 EKGKAEL
+5834 KGKAGVLDIDEKNRFSELSGKKDISDEERAELSSL
-5841 EALQKKQQGSMTEEE
+5841 EAKQKGSMTDEE
-5856 YSQYSSAKTWDT
+5856 YSKFKSMRAWDN
-5868 LSDEEKAEYEKQVS
+5868 LSDEEKKEFEAKQQ
-5882 ASMSV
+5882 SM
-5887 PESDEAAARRVPES
+5887 PTAESDANGVRVIPEA
-5901 RGRRQRTAQKAAT
+5901 RGRNRKSSPSNVSTVTDIYGKSHSVTMEQRA
-5914 FAITDVFGKTRNLDK
+5914 
-5929 DQAGRYQ
+5929 RY
-5936 KKLEELRRKGGK
+5936 KKKMDELRRKGGE
-5948 KAVQEF
+5948 KAIDKYMQE
-5954 MKQGGVSKFLE
+5954 GGIAKFLK
-5965 EDAKNNPKQGT
+5965 EDTKNNPKQET
-5976 PAGEGAA
+5976 PAGKGAS
-5983 QAGEDTKGKD
+5983 QAGADTQGKD
-5993 DSYRVPAS
+5993 DSYKVPAS
-6001 DVPSAPGPVM
+6001 DIPSAPGKMVPDI
-6011 PGVAANAAEEAAK
+6011 AANAAEEAAK
-6024 AAVPPADTRGMRKR
+6024 AAVPPADTRGMRAKR
-6038 GGGKVDGVPVP
+6038 HVGGHDGIPATV
-6049 IEYSKHGWINGVP
+6049 EYSRNGWSNGVAL
-6062 VTDEEAGMRRP
+6062 TDEEARTGKFRPEATGAIPPAKEEESRRERANDLVGGNGGITENGAAA
-6073 SPGGKG
+6073 PGGTLE
-6079 FIDGQPVQGSEWD
+6079 VVSN
-6092 TPRRDREEQ
+6092 TPIQ
-6101 RREDAN
+6101 
-6107 AVIGGEPGVPGK
+6107 
-6119 SQDGQNGTVELVQ
+6119 
-6132 STPVKL
+6132 L
-6138 EFAANASDEL
+6138 EFAPNASDEL